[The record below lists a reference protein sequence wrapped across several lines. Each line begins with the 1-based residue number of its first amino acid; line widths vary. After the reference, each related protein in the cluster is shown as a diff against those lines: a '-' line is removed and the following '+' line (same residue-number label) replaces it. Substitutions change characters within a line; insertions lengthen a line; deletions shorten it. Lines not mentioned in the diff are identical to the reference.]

1 MKARKLLATAM
12 ITVALF
18 GTSVAM
24 SPTASAASAASAA
37 SSCKKDPSAG
47 WYCGYYKGTNAL
59 LAEGSKG
66 VAVFEVQALIANT
79 TAYYAYHDTELA
91 VDGAFGPRTR
101 AAVRWFQATY
111 MGSAHVDGIVG
122 PNTWKRLRQ
131 T

>member
-1 MKARKLLATAM
+1 MKARKFLATAM
-12 ITVALF
+12 VTVALL

-24 SPTASAASAASAA
+24 SPTASAATAAA
-37 SSCKKDPSAG
+37 SCKKEQGTG
-47 WYCGYYKGTNAL
+47 WYCGYYKGTGAL

-66 VAVFEVQALIANT
+66 VPVFEVQALIANT
-79 TAYYAYHDTELA
+79 TAYYAYHNTELA
-91 VDGAFGPRTR
+91 VDGQFGPRTR

-111 MGSAHVDGIVG
+111 MGSGHVDGIVG